1 MSDYDEQAFTLKS
14 YTPDAAEV
22 WNACVAQTRSA
33 SFLFFRA
40 YMDYHASRFTDASLL
55 FYARRGQLLAVLPAC
70 QSPAD
75 TSVVVSHAGLT
86 YGGLLTTSAV
96 TTSLACHMLRAA
108 CRHYAAQGYREFIYK
123 PAPYI
128 YKEYP
133 AEEDLYAL
141 FRLKG
146 RLCTRA
152 ASSVISLA
160 QPLPWSTLR
169 RRKVRKAA
177 LQPALVVES
186 DAAHV
191 AAFWQLL
198 DVVLSTRHGVHPV
211 HTLAE
216 MQMLMERFPRDI
228 RLFTVHVGADKRLC
242 AGCLMYFTRCVAHVQ
257 YIAASDE
264 GRDIGALDYLFSH
277 LLAHIEQVAPGSR
290 YFDFGISTEQ
300 GGSVLNEG
308 LIFQKEGYGARTV
321 CYDSYVLPL
330 GQD

>member
-1 MSDYDEQAFTLKS
+1 MRDYDEQAFTLQP
-14 YTPDAAEV
+14 YTPDAVEA

-33 SFLFFRA
+33 SFLFCRA
-40 YMDYHASRFTDASLL
+40 YMDYHASRFPDASLL
-55 FYARRGQLLAVLPAC
+55 FYSRRSQLLAVLPAC

-75 TSVVVSHAGLT
+75 ASLVVSHAGLT

-96 TTSLACHMLRAA
+96 TTALACHMLRAA
-108 CRHYAAQGYREFIYK
+108 CLHYAAQGYREFIYK

-133 AEEDLYAL
+133 AEEDLYAV
-141 FRLKG
+141 FRLNG
-146 RLCTRA
+146 RLLTRA
-152 ASSVISLA
+152 ASSVIRLVE
-160 QPLPWSTLR
+160 PLPWSTLR

-177 LQPALVVES
+177 AQPALVVES
-186 DAAHV
+186 DAAQ
-191 AAFWQLL
+191 APAFWQLL
-198 DVVLSTRHGVHPV
+198 DAVLSTRHGVHPV

-216 MQMLMERFPRDI
+216 MQLLMERFPRDM
-228 RLFTVHVGADKRLC
+228 RLFTVHVGADKHLC

-277 LLAHIEQVAPGSR
+277 LLSHIGQVAPGSR

-330 GQD
+330 VQD

>member
-1 MSDYDEQAFTLKS
+1 M
-14 YTPDAAEV
+14 
-22 WNACVAQTRSA
+22 
-33 SFLFFRA
+33 
-40 YMDYHASRFTDASLL
+40 
-55 FYARRGQLLAVLPAC
+55 
-70 QSPAD
+70 
-75 TSVVVSHAGLT
+75 
-86 YGGLLTTSAV
+86 
-96 TTSLACHMLRAA
+96 
-108 CRHYAAQGYREFIYK
+108 
-123 PAPYI
+123 
-128 YKEYP
+128 
-133 AEEDLYAL
+133 
-141 FRLKG
+141 
-146 RLCTRA
+146 
-152 ASSVISLA
+152 
-160 QPLPWSTLR
+160 
-169 RRKVRKAA
+169 RKAA

-191 AAFWQLL
+191 PAFWQLL

-228 RLFTVHVGADKRLC
+228 RLFTVHVGTGKRLC

-330 GQD
+330 SQD

>member
-1 MSDYDEQAFTLKS
+1 MSDYDEQAFTLQS

-191 AAFWQLL
+191 PAFWQLL

-216 MQMLMERFPRDI
+216 MQMLMERRKAKQPLEFPSAGST
-228 RLFTVHVGADKRLC
+228 FKRPE
-242 AGCLMYFTRCVAHVQ
+242 GYFA
-257 YIAASDE
+257 
-264 GRDIGALDYLFSH
+264 GAL
-277 LLAHIEQVAPGSR
+277 IEQAGLKGK
-290 YFDFGISTEQ
+290 GI
-300 GGSVLNEG
+300 GGAEVSEKHAGFVINKNMATAKDIYDTILFVIEKVKENSGVVLEPEVRMIG
-308 LIFQKEGYGARTV
+308 KF
-321 CYDSYVLPL
+321 
-330 GQD
+330 